1 MQVTIAKNA
10 GFCFGVKRATD
21 RLEGTL
27 ESKGENERIYTLG
40 ALIHNDS
47 YNKMLYERGVRVTDI
62 SEIEELCATASAQSP
77 VTVFV
82 RAHGIPRE
90 DEEKLM
96 ELSEKNPHFRYED
109 CTCPFVKK
117 IHNIVRKNCSPDHFL
132 VLSGSGSHPEC
143 VGIMSYFDG
152 EKIAIKNA
160 KTLEAKLLEKG
171 NENFRHKTPKMVA
184 QTTQN

>member
-27 ESKGENERIYTLG
+27 DSKGENERVYTLG

-47 YNKMLYERGVRVTDI
+47 YNKMLYERGVRVADI
-62 SEIEELCATASAQSP
+62 SEIEELCATATAQSP

-90 DEEKLM
+90 DEEKLS
-96 ELSEKNPHFRYED
+96 ELAEKNPYFKYED

-117 IHNIVRKNCSPDHFL
+117 IHNIVRKNCSPDNFL
-132 VLSGSGSHPEC
+132 VLSGSNTHPEC

-152 EKIAIKNA
+152 EKIAIKDA
-160 KTLEAKLLEKG
+160 KNSKFVRMEKFSR
-171 NENFRHKTPKMVA
+171 NFKKTIYKCV
-184 QTTQN
+184 NF